1 MFSLAVIKSL
11 QVYGIAIVVS
21 LVVAVLIKLLVVVT
35 SRVQPVAKP
44 AAAAPAAQAPRA
56 QVVAPG
62 VPGEVVAAITAAVA
76 VCCGPYRVLHIGE
89 SKRSW
94 ASEGRIAQHSSH
106 QPRH

>member
-21 LVVAVLIKLLVVVT
+21 MVVAVLIKLLVVLT
-35 SRVQPVAKP
+35 SRVQPVAKKAAPVVQTP
-44 AAAAPAAQAPRA
+44 AAP
-56 QVVAPG
+56 VVAPG
-62 VPGEVVAAITAAVA
+62 IPDEVVAAITAAVA
-76 VCCGPYRVLHIGE
+76 VFCGPYRVLHIGE

>member
-35 SRVQPVAKP
+35 SRVQPVAKK
-44 AAAAPAAQAPRA
+44 AAP
-56 QVVAPG
+56 VAPAP
-62 VPGEVVAAITAAVA
+62 VEKLIAPGIPDEVVAAITAAVA
-76 VCCGPYRVLHIGE
+76 IVCGPYRVLHIGE

>member
-21 LVVAVLIKLLVVVT
+21 LVVAVLIKALVVLT
-35 SRVQPVAKP
+35 SRVKPVAK
-44 AAAAPAAQAPRA
+44 AALAVERPPEK
-56 QVVAPG
+56 VIAPG
-62 VPGEVVAAITAAVA
+62 IPDEVVAAITAAVA

-94 ASEGRIAQHSSH
+94 ASQGRIAQHSH

>member
-11 QVYGIAIVVS
+11 QVYGIAIVIS
-21 LVVAVLIKLLVVVT
+21 LAVAVLIKLLVVLT
-35 SRVQPVAKP
+35 SRVQPVAKQ
-44 AAAAPAAQAPRA
+44 AAPAPRA

-62 VPGEVVAAITAAVA
+62 IPDEVVAAITAAVA

-94 ASEGRIAQHSSH
+94 ANEGRIAQHSSH

>member
-21 LVVAVLIKLLVVVT
+21 MVVAVLIKLLVVLT
-35 SRVQPVAKP
+35 SRVQPVAKQ
-44 AAAAPAAQAPRA
+44 AAPVVPAPTA
-56 QVVAPG
+56 KVVAPG
-62 VPGEVVAAITAAVA
+62 IPDEVVAAITAAVA
-76 VCCGPYRVLHIGE
+76 VFCGPYRVLHIGE

>member
-1 MFSLAVIKSL
+1 MFSLAVIKAL
-11 QVYGIAIVVS
+11 QVYGIAIVIS
-21 LVVAVLIKLLVVVT
+21 LVVAMLIKLLVVVT

-44 AAAAPAAQAPRA
+44 AAPAAQAPRA

-62 VPGEVVAAITAAVA
+62 IPGEVVAAITAAVA

-94 ASEGRIAQHSSH
+94 ANEGRIAQHSSH

>member
-21 LVVAVLIKLLVVVT
+21 LAVAVLAPT
-35 SRVQPVAKP
+35 AK
-44 AAAAPAAQAPRA
+44 
-56 QVVAPG
+56 VVAPG
-62 VPGEVVAAITAAVA
+62 IPDEVVAAITAAVA
-76 VCCGPYRVLHIGE
+76 VFCGPYRVLHIGE

-94 ASEGRIAQHSSH
+94 ASEGRIAQHASH

>member
-11 QVYGIAIVVS
+11 QVYGIAIVIS
-21 LVVAVLIKLLVVVT
+21 LAVAVLIKLLVVLT
-35 SRVQPVAKP
+35 SRVQPVAKQAVP
-44 AAAAPAAQAPRA
+44 VAQAPTA

-62 VPGEVVAAITAAVA
+62 IPDEVVAAITAAVA
-76 VCCGPYRVLHIGE
+76 VFCGPYRVLHIGE

-94 ASEGRIAQHSSH
+94 SSEGRIAQHSSH

>member
-21 LVVAVLIKLLVVVT
+21 MVVAVLIKLLVVLT
-35 SRVQPVAKP
+35 SRVQPVAKK
-44 AAAAPAAQAPRA
+44 AAPVVQAPAAP
-56 QVVAPG
+56 VVAPG
-62 VPGEVVAAITAAVA
+62 IPDEVVAAITAAVA
-76 VCCGPYRVLHIGE
+76 VFCGPYRVLHIGE

-94 ASEGRIAQHSSH
+94 ASEGRIAQHASH

>member
-21 LVVAVLIKLLVVVT
+21 MVVAVLIKLLVVLT
-35 SRVQPVAKP
+35 SRVQPVAKK
-44 AAAAPAAQAPRA
+44 AAPVVQAPAAP
-56 QVVAPG
+56 VVAPG
-62 VPGEVVAAITAAVA
+62 IPDEVVAAITAALA
-76 VCCGPYRVLHIGE
+76 VFCGPYRVLHIGE

>member
-35 SRVQPVAKP
+35 SRVQPVAKK
-44 AAAAPAAQAPRA
+44 AAPVAVDKP
-56 QVVAPG
+56 VEKLIAPG
-62 VPGEVVAAITAAVA
+62 IPDEVVAAITAAVA

-94 ASEGRIAQHSSH
+94 SSEGRIAQHSSH

>member
-11 QVYGIAIVVS
+11 QVYGIAIVIS
-21 LVVAVLIKLLVVVT
+21 LAVAVLIKLLVVLT
-35 SRVQPVAKP
+35 SRVQPVAKQ
-44 AAAAPAAQAPRA
+44 AAPAVQVPVAK
-56 QVVAPG
+56 VVAPG
-62 VPGEVVAAITAAVA
+62 IPDEVVVAITAAVA
-76 VCCGPYRVLHIGE
+76 VFCGPYRVLHIGE

>member
-21 LVVAVLIKLLVVVT
+21 MVVAVLIKLLVVLT
-35 SRVQPVAKP
+35 SRVQPVAKK
-44 AAAAPAAQAPRA
+44 AAPVVQAPAAP
-56 QVVAPG
+56 VVAPG
-62 VPGEVVAAITAAVA
+62 IPDEVVAAITAALA
-76 VCCGPYRVLHIGE
+76 VFCGPYRVLHIGE

-94 ASEGRIAQHSSH
+94 ASEGRIAQHASH

>member
-21 LVVAVLIKLLVVVT
+21 LVVAALIKLLVVVT
-35 SRVQPVAKP
+35 GRVQPVAKK
-44 AAAAPAAQAPRA
+44 AAIAIPTAPLEK
-56 QVVAPG
+56 VISPG
-62 VPGEVVAAITAAVA
+62 VPDEVVAAITAAVA

>member
-1 MFSLAVIKSL
+1 MFSLAVIKAL
-11 QVYGIAIVVS
+11 QVYGIAIVIS
-21 LVVAVLIKLLVVVT
+21 LAVAVLIKLLVVLT
-35 SRVQPVAKP
+35 GRVQPVAKQAVP
-44 AAAAPAAQAPRA
+44 VAQTPTEK
-56 QVVAPG
+56 VVAPG
-62 VPGEVVAAITAAVA
+62 IPDEVVAAITAAVA